1 MIDAPRDRETPPTTN
16 YRAFHLLPSHARARD
31 VPTTGVQQVAR
42 DAVVVATAL
51 RGVHTI
57 AIEIPPAK
65 PARNPAKY
73 GALGARRP
81 HPRAYARVRA
91 QTAAGRQVPCALPT
105 SRSYPPAWVLGQLR

>member
-1 MIDAPRDRETPPTTN
+1 MIDAPRDRETPPTTTARSTC
-16 YRAFHLLPSHARARD
+16 YPPTRARD